1 MQFSKVWYLQ
11 HFSLFQ
17 EFTQAELLTVARMMD
32 MQVLA
37 KRDHVFE
44 AGELA
49 DHVYLLKEGH
59 VKMYR
64 RGHFGRKLTLAILK
78 PGEVFGELALTAGE
92 SHEQE
97 AEALESSTICSTT
110 ARDFRALLDL
120 KPALAFRVI
129 QRLGQQKRL
138 LERKIASLV
147 FKDVPAR
154 LAETLLELGDDY
166 GQPCAHGLALELVV
180 TQQDLAD
187 LIGATRQ
194 VVNAALKQLQR
205 RRLIYP
211 RRNFIC
217 FADRDGLRRVAESSG
232 SPT

>member
-1 MQFSKVWYLQ
+1 MQPSNVWYLQ
-11 HFSLFQ
+11 HFSFFQ
-17 EFTQAELLTVARMMD
+17 EFTQADLLTVARMME

-37 KRDHVFE
+37 KRDQVLQ

-49 DHVYLLKEGH
+49 DHVYFLKEGQ
-59 VKMYR
+59 VKIYR
-64 RGHFGRKLTLAILK
+64 RGPFGRKLTLAILQ

-92 SHEQE
+92 RHEQG
-97 AEALESSTICSTT
+97 AEALESSTICATT

-129 QRLGQQKRL
+129 QHLGQQKRR

-147 FKDVPAR
+147 FQDVPAR
-154 LAETLLELGDDY
+154 LAATLLEWGDDY

-180 TQQDLAD
+180 TQQELAD

-194 VVNAALKQLQR
+194 VVNAALQQLQR
-205 RRLIYP
+205 RRLLSL
-211 RRNFIC
+211 RRHCIC
-217 FADRDGLRRVAESSG
+217 FADRDGLRRVAASSG
-232 SPT
+232 STL